1 MNDFFA
7 KLQPVAQNGMRIMV
21 GLAFWTHGAQK
32 LFAWFGR
39 EEPVALMSRF
49 GAAGIIEF
57 FAGSMVVLGFYH
69 RPAAFLISGEM
80 AVTYFWMHAGRNGEL
95 FWWANRGELPMVFA
109 FVFLLIAAF
118 GGGDFS
124 VDGWLKKRREVAA

>member
-1 MNDFFA
+1 MNDFFT
-7 KLQPVAQNGMRIMV
+7 KLQPLAQNSMRIMV
-21 GLAFWTHGAQK
+21 GLAYWTHGADK

-49 GAAGIIEF
+49 GAAGLIETI
-57 FAGSMVVLGFYH
+57 AGAMVVLGIYH

-80 AVTYFWMHAGRNGEL
+80 AVTYFWMHAWRSGEL
-95 FWWANRGELPMVFA
+95 FWWANRGELPAVFA
-109 FVFLLIAAF
+109 LVFLMIAAF

-124 VDGWLKKRREVAA
+124 IDGWLKKRRAA

>member
-1 MNDFFA
+1 MNDFFT
-7 KLQPVAQNGMRIMV
+7 KLQPLSLNAMRIMV
-21 GLAFWTHGAQK
+21 GLAFWSHGASK

-57 FAGSMVVLGFYH
+57 FAGGMVVLGLYH

-80 AVTYFWMHAGRNGEL
+80 AVTYFWMHAGRSGEL
-95 FWWANRGELPMVFA
+95 FWWANRGELPMVYA

-124 VDGWLKKRREVAA
+124 IDGLLKKKRAAAA

>member
-21 GLAFWTHGAQK
+21 GLAYWTHGAQK
-32 LFAWFGR
+32 LFGWFTDR
-39 EEPVALMSRF
+39 DPVALMSRF
-49 GAAGIIEF
+49 GTAGTIEVI
-57 FAGSMVVLGFYH
+57 AGSMVVLGFYH

-80 AVTYFWMHAGRNGEL
+80 AVTYFLMHAWRNGEL
-95 FWWANRGELPMVFA
+95 FWWANRGELPMVYA

-124 VDGWLKKRREVAA
+124 IDGLLKKKQAAAD